1 MLNNLEWSIPMT
13 HGMVWYQNLLVCID
27 CNHAGTKNV
36 AKEMKKI
43 CAGPV
48 KARDKTWF
56 AQLSDK
62 GMCCV
67 VLFFFSQR
75 TYTCNRL
82 IHYPFF
88 FQQGVP
94 KYTCTGA

>member
-1 MLNNLEWSIPMT
+1 MA
-13 HGMVWYQNLLVCID
+13 WYGIKIYLVCID

-62 GMCCV
+62 SMCCV

-75 TYTCNRL
+75 TPV
-82 IHYPFF
+82 I
-88 FQQGVP
+88 V
-94 KYTCTGA
+94 

>member
-1 MLNNLEWSIPMT
+1 MA
-13 HGMVWYQNLLVCID
+13 WYGIKIYLVCID
-27 CNHAGTKNV
+27 CNHAGTMNV
-36 AKEMKKI
+36 AKEI

-75 TYTCNRL
+75 TPV
-82 IHYPFF
+82 I
-88 FQQGVP
+88 V
-94 KYTCTGA
+94 

>member
-1 MLNNLEWSIPMT
+1 MPFT
-13 HGMVWYQNLLVCID
+13 C
-27 CNHAGTKNV
+27 AGTKNV

-67 VLFFFSQR
+67 VLFFSASVH
-75 TYTCNRL
+75 L
-82 IHYPFF
+82 
-88 FQQGVP
+88 
-94 KYTCTGA
+94 

>member
-1 MLNNLEWSIPMT
+1 M
-13 HGMVWYQNLLVCID
+13 
-27 CNHAGTKNV
+27 
-36 AKEMKKI
+36 AKELKRI

-56 AQLSDK
+56 AELSDK

-67 VLFFFSQR
+67 VLFFFSKEYQR
-75 TYTCNRL
+75 TTCNRL
-82 IHYPFF
+82 IHQSIFF

-94 KYTCTGA
+94 KYTCNLLIH

>member
-1 MLNNLEWSIPMT
+1 MIQRFEDRVIWGVYGRFSRTITRDYAVFFSRVRLMA
-13 HGMVWYQNLLVCID
+13 WYGIKLYLMCID
-27 CNHAGTKNV
+27 CNLAGTKNV
-36 AKEMKKI
+36 AKELKKI

-67 VLFFFSQR
+67 VLFFF
-75 TYTCNRL
+75 
-82 IHYPFF
+82 F
-88 FQQGVP
+88 FQ
-94 KYTCTGA
+94 